1 MDIEFDADKDEANR
15 FKHELP
21 LAYGRRIFQAAD
33 HVILPSIREGDGEE
47 RYKAVGLVD
56 EKLYT
61 VVHVLRG
68 EIVRIISVR
77 RSNASERRDY
87 DRYTSGP
94 ERPRGF

>member
-15 FKHELP
+15 FKHGLP
-21 LAYGRRIFQAAD
+21 LAFGRRVFQAAD